1 MLVPNPPRKPMTAF
15 RNTPMLFLAASAALT
30 LSACSVAPK
39 AHDAASRPFETLVVQ
54 QGAPLIIDVDIGVAG
69 KSVGDLYIFGAAVT
83 DSKGRKGSL
92 TGTLLVADAI
102 DPKTGKVWE
111 TRLGDLTFILD
122 GDQLLAKGASVYPRT
137 DREMEVNKP
146 QVRALIGGTG
156 RFVGVDGDVSTVRNA
171 DGTYTHTFRLM
182 R

>member
-1 MLVPNPPRKPMTAF
+1 MPLPLRCVSPVV
-15 RNTPMLFLAASAALT
+15 AAVALI
-30 LSACSVAPK
+30 LPACSSAPRVS
-39 AHDAASRPFETLVVQ
+39 DAASRPVTTVVVQ
-54 QGAPLIIDVDIGVAG
+54 QKAPIMVDVDIGPPG
-69 KSVGDLYIFGAAVT
+69 KSAGDLYVFGAAVT
-83 DSKGRKGSL
+83 DSEGRQGSL
-92 TGTLLVADAI
+92 TGTLLVVEAT

-122 GDQLLAKGASVYPRT
+122 GDQLLAKGASVYPRA

-146 QVRALIGGTG
+146 QIRAVIGGTG

>member
-1 MLVPNPPRKPMTAF
+1 MKSFSKQTLLPV
-15 RNTPMLFLAASAALT
+15 AAAAALA
-30 LSACSVAPK
+30 LSACSSAPK
-39 AHDAASRPFETLVVQ
+39 ASESASRPFTTLVVQ
-54 QGAPLIIDVDIGVAG
+54 QKAPIMVDVDLGTPG
-69 KSVGDLYIFGAAVT
+69 KSVGDLYIFDAAVT
-83 DSKGRKGSL
+83 DSQGRKGAL
-92 TGTLLVADAI
+92 TGTLLVADIA
-102 DPKTGKVWE
+102 DPKTGKVLE
-111 TRLGDLTFILD
+111 TRVGELIFILD

-146 QVRALIGGTG
+146 QVRAVIGGTG